1 MDKMKKQVYSR
12 LPQFDSSCFQAL
24 GSMENLTG
32 HSGKTVFFCCDAG
45 RRRTRLK
52 NPQSRLVRRRGERSS
67 AGVFSSARR

>member
-45 RRRTRLK
+45 RRGTRLK
-52 NPQSRLVRRRGERSS
+52 NPQSRLVRRGGERALPASFQ
-67 AGVFSSARR
+67 AH